1 LSEDVTKSLVHLTTV
16 FDRRDSGLVCHT
28 AAANPK
34 SGEKER
40 ADREQFVTK
49 LPPVPG
55 ATLIEVKSVVR

>member
-1 LSEDVTKSLVHLTTV
+1 MSEDVTKSLVHLTTV
-16 FDRRDSGLVCHT
+16 FDDSGLVCHT

>member
-1 LSEDVTKSLVHLTTV
+1 MPYSCSQSEE
-16 FDRRDSGLVCHT
+16 
-28 AAANPK
+28 
-34 SGEKER
+34 GEKER